1 MLRRNPSERSPN
13 GSINGWSASPV
24 NGRSASPA
32 SHTRRAMSLD
42 IPKRDFV
49 DISNLSKGEVVY
61 STTRFSNGNGNS
73 VEG

>member
-13 GSINGWSASPV
+13 GSLNGWSASPV
-24 NGRSASPA
+24 NGRSASPV
-32 SHTRRAMSLD
+32 SHIRRAMSLD

-49 DISNLSKGEVVY
+49 DISKGEVVY

-73 VEG
+73 VGG